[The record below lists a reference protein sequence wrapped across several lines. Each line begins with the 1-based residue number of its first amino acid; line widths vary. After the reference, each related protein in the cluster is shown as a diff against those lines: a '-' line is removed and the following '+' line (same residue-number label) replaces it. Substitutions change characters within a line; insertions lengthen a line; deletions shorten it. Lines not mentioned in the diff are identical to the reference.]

1 LDDAAIDLVR
11 RARLQQPGAF
21 AQLIGRYERA
31 ALAVA
36 FGVLRDGD
44 AAGDATQEAFL
55 KAWQKLDT
63 LKDDGRFGPWLVGI
77 VRNVAMDHRRKRKPG
92 VGELE
97 ENVPCTAPGP
107 SEELPMRESRDALA
121 RAIDRLDETSRA
133 AVLLRY
139 YDDLG
144 SREIG
149 TLLDLSPAAVDMRL
163 SRARQQLRE
172 MLKPSGERRTLEV
185 RNGTH

>member
-21 AQLIGRYERA
+21 ARLIERFERA

-36 FGVLRDGD
+36 FGVLRDADG
-44 AAGDATQEAFL
+44 AGDAVQEAFL
-55 KAWQKLDT
+55 KAWQKLGT

-77 VRNVAMDHRRKRKPG
+77 VRNVSMDHRRKRKSNAD
-92 VGELE
+92 LE
-97 ENVPCTAPGP
+97 ENVAGP
-107 SEELPMRESRDALA
+107 TPDPADELPLRESRDALA
-121 RAIDRLDETSRA
+121 RAIDRLDETTRA

-139 YDDLG
+139 YDNLG

-163 SRARQQLRE
+163 SRARQQLRD
-172 MLKPSGERRTLEV
+172 MLTPSEERRTLEA
-185 RNGTH
+185 RNGTHG

>member
-1 LDDAAIDLVR
+1 MDDAAIDLVR

-44 AAGDATQEAFL
+44 AAGDATQDAFL

-77 VRNVAMDHRRKRKPG
+77 VRNVAMDHRRKRRPG
-92 VGELE
+92 AELE
-97 ENVPCTAPGP
+97 ENVPCPGPGP
-107 SEELPMRESRDALA
+107 SDELPERESRDALA
-121 RAIDRLDETSRA
+121 RAIDKLDETSRA

-139 YDDLG
+139 YDELG

-149 TLLDLSPAAVDMRL
+149 LLLDLSPAAVDMRL

-172 MLKPSGERRTLEV
+172 MLNPSEGRRTLEV
-185 RNGTH
+185 RNGTA